1 VSSATRSPPGRIG
14 LIAGGGVLPRLFAEE
29 AKRRGLEVVAVCHRG
44 ETDPSLVDSVG
55 VASWV
60 RVGQLNG
67 IVRALKAG
75 GVDSAVMAGGIGR
88 VRALTQARPDLGAL
102 KVAARLRSLR
112 DDAFLRGVAR
122 YIEEAGIRILAPTDF
137 LSRLM
142 APRGHI
148 AGPPATAAQLADVA
162 LGLEVATLLGQADV
176 GQTVVVRE
184 RLVMALEAVD
194 GTDETI
200 RRGGRL
206 GGPGAS
212 VVKLSKPGQDPRF
225 DLPAIGPGTIAVME
239 EAGAR
244 LLAVEAGRSL
254 LLDAGALLAA
264 AERAGICVEGVSRGQ
279 EVG

>member
-1 VSSATRSPPGRIG
+1 VSSGPGAPERIG

-29 AKRRGLEVVAVCHRG
+29 AKRRGLQVVAVCHRG
-44 ETDPSLVDSVG
+44 ETDPALADSVG
-55 VASWV
+55 EVRWV

-67 IVRALKAG
+67 IIRALKAG
-75 GVDSAVMAGGIGR
+75 GVDRAVMAGGIGR
-88 VRALTQARPDLGAL
+88 VKALTQARPDLGAL
-102 KVAARLRSLR
+102 KVAARLRSFR
-112 DDAFLRGVAR
+112 DDSLLRGVAR
-122 YIEEAGIRILAPTDF
+122 YIEEAGIRIVAPTDF
-137 LSRLM
+137 LKRLL
-142 APRGHI
+142 APSGHI
-148 AGPPATAAQLADVA
+148 AGPAATPAQLADVA
-162 LGLEVATLLGQADV
+162 VGLEVATLLGQADV

-225 DLPAIGPGTIAVME
+225 DLPAIGPGTIAVMA

-244 LLAVEAGRSL
+244 LLAVESGRSL
-254 LLDAGALLAA
+254 LLDADVLAVS
-264 AERAGICVEGVSRGQ
+264 AERAGICVEGVSRRQ
-279 EVG
+279 KVE